1 MKSYRKTNFRIQ
13 QRNQHLK
20 NILEEKYYIEL
31 GTIDIH
37 ILEELLLG
45 HVVML
50 DDIIYDEIA
59 TEGTGQIL
67 EDSVNEMK
75 YQLTFLES
83 LRYKS
88 NSDKI
93 FLTYGVLHYKLPN
106 DIYYSYAPIVLIPI
120 EIDYHTN
127 KVVVSSTPIVNNILK
142 NEIQATLGIS
152 VDPLNSNPTIY
163 DIHEYCIKFAETTN
177 FEHTIGNYLTVLS
190 IEYLENKISFDELST
205 QRSIYEKTALNVQQ
219 DYFNQIKAV
228 QPTNINQKW
237 ALLKINNGES
247 FVVDG
252 KLGTGKTYTIVNAL
266 CDSILKNKKV
276 LYVSH
281 DFNNINKIYKD
292 LNSFQASSYVYSLS
306 KNTFFEKIEE
316 EELPVIRE
324 EKIGI
329 ETLYP
334 ITEYEQALEASIH
347 GCRYNK
353 IITTLAELK
362 NTIPDIVRM
371 PIDVNLRNHEI
382 EHVYND
388 LKEIEKILDTIEPLD
403 INVWSNVEQYYSS
416 KHTKEI
422 ILATNNYVNT
432 IRIFNHKMKTFCKKY
447 QIELPES
454 FIGVQR
460 LLSYIGTFT
469 KIVPPKCWVDK
480 YDSKKINE
488 LLSIISGYQQNN
500 VDIKETLN
508 QKVIST
514 YHTGDVEELLR
525 SICHTHLTQ
534 NDKEQIVSIINE
546 TEKIQQIVNIIKTE
560 QDKLLHTLKDLKKI
574 IDVDNVDRYELNYL
588 SKLYELLSDSSV
600 STSWPQFYL
609 KNKSTIKDYFYQM
622 KELLSLYLDSK
633 KKLSEYIIKDEYLQF
648 DYVKSV
654 LSDRNYLRIIPTFFD
669 KKALKKNKLT
679 QDYANHEY
687 INLLEIGQR
696 IETECKKNNIQ
707 GKFNVD
713 SFVVNFINWINFVLS
728 LNDDETRIFRQ
739 QLNYDYRIFD
749 DSTEFIK
756 LYKEYLNSKATLE
769 KQYQYIKK
777 YGINIVGETIIDK
790 NYYALDWLIYLRK
803 IIHVNNRLR
812 SIFKE
817 QIPSYDDLLLIINTD
832 KEYLRLLSKLEQHAP
847 LMKEYL
853 GETYKGLETDCMYMS
868 IIEKNYGLFLKHLT
882 HPNVIKN
889 LYTDNRILNLIE
901 EFKELDELAEKRLVQ
916 HNLFSRYFVGGQ
928 YTLLECT
935 LDDSLRVMCKYEERI
950 KELDPVFHIFEYLHR
965 FEKLGL
971 KQLCDGI
978 LKAEYSKGMSDVY
991 IYSTYLNYQNELIN
1005 KYPILT
1011 ENSSIPLW
1019 LENYNYFERNYCQ
1032 INVRQLERNKLHSE
1046 KRVSNHIAFNDYN
1059 KIIENLIPYKNVF
1072 LADVDILNAD
1082 LDISKFDLI
1091 IVDDAHL
1098 TSAFKYNKVFEAKQ
1112 VVLFGDS
1119 SSTVTSPTN
1128 LFKQLP
1134 SKYIFKFTKGYIKDN
1149 AKFGNI
1155 ADTQNQY
1162 ILDFNKTEY
1171 FNVYN
1176 NIEQMVQSIVSKF
1189 YQDVTKKI
1197 DIVVHTINYKFI
1209 FFKTFVKKLKELYS
1223 DNDIFEILNNNIRIV
1238 KAPKENARIC
1248 DEVYFLFD
1256 DIKDAEERVIKYI
1269 IGTYSI
1275 GCPKIHIFSTK
1286 EYSGHMDIQA
1296 YYKEVVK
1303 FDQDHSREMPNLS
1316 KIIARELQ
1324 ERGIKVES
1332 GIGRLDLV
1340 IKGQIQKGKNIT
1352 PNVGI
1357 IIEGMENKGSYSLIE
1372 DYEYYYNVYSENN
1385 WKIYIFYVD
1394 DIINNLQT
1402 KLDIIS
1408 QFLAKQNT
1416 KTMHQLKID
1425 EFIK

>member
-59 TEGTGQIL
+59 SEGTGHIL
-67 EDSVNEMK
+67 EDSTNELK

-120 EIDYHTN
+120 EIDYQTN

-152 VDPLNSNPTIY
+152 VDPLSSNPTIY
-163 DIHEYCIKFAETTN
+163 DIHEYCIKFAEATN

-190 IEYLENKISFDELST
+190 IEYLENKIAFDDLST
-205 QRSIYEKTALNVQQ
+205 QRSIYEKNALNVQQ
-219 DYFNQIKAV
+219 EYFSKIKAV

-237 ALLKINNGES
+237 ALLKIENGES

-252 KLGTGKTYTIVNAL
+252 KLGTGKTYTIVNAI
-266 CDSILKNKKV
+266 CDAVLKNKKV

-292 LNSFQASSYVYSLS
+292 LNSFQATSYVYSLS
-306 KNTFFEKIEE
+306 KNTYFDKIEE

-334 ITEYEQALEASIH
+334 IAEYEQALEASIH

-353 IITTLAELK
+353 IITTLAEIK
-362 NTIPDIVRM
+362 NTIPEIVRM

-388 LKEIEKILDTIEPLD
+388 LKEIEKILETIEPLD

-422 ILATNNYVNT
+422 IQATNNYVNT
-432 IRIFNHKMKTFCKKY
+432 IRLFNNKFKNFCKKY

-488 LLSIISGYQQNN
+488 LLNIISTYQQNN

-508 QKVIST
+508 SKVIES
-514 YHTGDVEELLR
+514 YHTGDVEELL
-525 SICHTHLTQ
+525 SLICHTHLTKD
-534 NDKEQIVSIINE
+534 NKDEIVSIITE
-546 TEKIQQIVNIIKTE
+546 TEKIQKIVNTIKAE
-560 QDKLLHTLKDLKKI
+560 QEKISKTLNNLKKM
-574 IDVDNVDRYELNYL
+574 IDVDNIGNYELDYL
-588 SKLYELLSDSSV
+588 LKLNTLLTSTDI
-600 STSWPQFYL
+600 STSWPQYYL
-609 KNKSTIKDYFYQM
+609 RNKLVVKDYFYQM
-622 KELLSLYLDSK
+622 KELLTLYLDNK
-633 KKLSEYIIKDEYLQF
+633 NKLNDFVQKEEYLQF
-648 DYVKSV
+648 DYVKTV

-669 KKALKKNKLT
+669 KKALKKSKLT
-679 QDYANHEY
+679 QDYINHEY

-696 IETECKKNNIQ
+696 IENECKKNNIL

-713 SFVVNFINWINFVLS
+713 TFASNFINWINFILNLS
-728 LNDDETRIFRQ
+728 EDETRIFRQ
-739 QLNYDYRIFD
+739 QLNYDYKLFD
-749 DSTEFIK
+749 DSTEFLK
-756 LYKEYLNSKATLE
+756 LYKEYLSSKETLE
-769 KQYQYIKK
+769 IQYDYVKK
-777 YGINIVGETIIDK
+777 YGIKINGENIIDM
-790 NYYALDWLIYLRK
+790 NYNSLDWLIYLRK
-803 IIHVNNRLR
+803 MIHVNNRLQ
-812 SIFKE
+812 SIYKNT
-817 QIPSYDDLLLIINTD
+817 IPSYDDLLLIINAD
-832 KEYLRLLSKLEQHAP
+832 KEYLNLLSKLDQHAS

-853 GETYKGLETDCMYMS
+853 GDTYKGLETDCMYLS
-868 IIEKNYGLFLKHLT
+868 IIEKNYGLFLKQLI
-882 HPNVIKN
+882 HPNVIRN
-889 LYTDNRILNLIE
+889 LYTDNRILNLID

-916 HNLFSRYFVGGQ
+916 HNLFSRYFIGGQ
-928 YTLLECT
+928 YTLLECS
-935 LDDSLRVMCKYEERI
+935 LDDSLRVMCKYEERL

-971 KQLCDGI
+971 KQLCEGI
-978 LKAEYSKGMSDVY
+978 LKSEYSKGMSDVY
-991 IYSTYLNYQNELIN
+991 IYSTYLNYQNDLIN
-1005 KYPILT
+1005 KYPILL
-1011 ENSSIPLW
+1011 ENSSIPVW
-1019 LENYNYFERNYCQ
+1019 LENFNYFERNYCQ
-1032 INVRQLERNKLHSE
+1032 INIRQLERNKLHNE
-1046 KRVSNHIAFNDYN
+1046 RRVSNHISFNDYN
-1059 KIIENLIPYKNVF
+1059 KIVEALLPYKNVF
-1072 LADVDILNAD
+1072 LADVDIINAD
-1082 LDISKFDLI
+1082 LDISKFDLVL
-1091 IVDDAHL
+1091 VDDAHL
-1098 TSAFKYNKVFEAKQ
+1098 TSAFKYSKVFEAKQ

-1119 SSTVTSPTN
+1119 SATVTSPTN

-1149 AKFGNI
+1149 SKFGNI
-1155 ADTQNQY
+1155 ADSQNQY
-1162 ILDFNKTEY
+1162 ILDFTKTEY

-1176 NIEQMVQSIVSKF
+1176 NVDQMVQSIVSKF

-1197 DIVVHTINYKFI
+1197 DIIVHTVNYKFM
-1209 FFKTFVKKLKELYS
+1209 FFKAFVKKLQELYS

-1248 DEVYFLFD
+1248 DEVYYLLD
-1256 DIKDAEERVIKYI
+1256 DIKDADERVVKYI
-1269 IGTYSI
+1269 ISNYSV
-1275 GCPKIHIFSTK
+1275 GCTKIHIFATK
-1286 EYSGHMDIQA
+1286 EYSGNIDVQA
-1296 YYKEVVK
+1296 FYKEISK
-1303 FDQDHSREMPNLS
+1303 FDSDQTREMPNLT
-1316 KIIARELQ
+1316 KIIANELT

-1340 IKGQIQKGKNIT
+1340 IKGQIQKGKNVT

-1372 DYEYYYNVYSENN
+1372 DYQYYYNVYSENN

-1394 DIINNLQT
+1394 DIITNLQT
-1402 KLDIIS
+1402 KLDIVS

-1416 KTMHQLKID
+1416 KSMHQLKID